1 MRVSATV
8 VRAALLA
15 ALLACSVGRS
25 AAAGATEC
33 TFCPVGTYRTESGG
47 AGVNSCTKCPS
58 GSYSTVQA
66 STSNSCQLCPAGG
79 GTAGTTDAEGSG
91 ALSLCKCPADYE
103 LDTVNTECDACP
115 NGEHSNAGG
124 TCSPCQQ
131 GYYSDGNDPGS
142 CIICTAGTY
151 QPNSGQQ
158 SCIECE
164 AGKFSSTEGST
175 ADTCTNCPSGK
186 YAGSTGSSACTAC
199 DPGKYS

>member
-15 ALLACSVGRS
+15 ALLACSVNHTSGQIIS
-25 AAAGATEC
+25 C
-33 TFCPVGTYRTESGG
+33 SDCPAGTYRIASGG
-47 AGVNSCTKCPS
+47 QGLASCTQCAS
-58 GSYSTVQA
+58 GYYSTAVA
-66 STSNSCQLCPAGG
+66 STTDSCQLCPAGG
-79 GTAGTTDAEGSG
+79 GTAGTTDAPGSG
-91 ALSLCKCPADYE
+91 LLTDCKCPADYE

-186 YAGSTGSSACTAC
+186 YAGSTGSSACTTC